1 MPPLAPQLR
10 KQLEKAIVQARE
22 QAELG
27 AKKALES
34 LAVHHHEPHGS
45 MTPEQRKL
53 RNRLRAHGRQFGD
66 RREDQ
71 GGQRIDRLLREVAYE
86 HWHRMLFA
94 RFLAENDL
102 LIEPSNRVSV
112 SLGDVEDL
120 ARERGLD
127 PWSMAASFAQRMLPQ
142 IFRTDDPVLHVALPP
157 ETTQALQQLVLGL
170 DALVFTADDALG
182 WTYQFWQSAE
192 KDAVNKRVKSGE
204 KISGETLPAVT
215 QLFTEHYMVQFLL
228 HNTLGAW
235 HAGKVLA
242 RRPELAANA
251 RNEAELRAAVS
262 LPGYSFDYLRFV
274 RDSEGAPWRPAA
286 GTFTA
291 WPRVAKDLKMLDPCC
306 GSGHFLVAGFE
317 LLAALRQHEENLP
330 AKDAGDAVLSSNLF
344 GLELDA
350 RCVQIAAFALAMAA
364 WRRAGAVTAL
374 PPLQVACCGVG
385 PSGTKEQWLKL
396 AEKAAAAGGMPGKR
410 ELFEKQD
417 SLLSGP
423 VRNTLEDLYLL
434 FQKAPELGSLIDP
447 KQTVSRLFQADF
459 TAIAPLLER
468 VLASEAAGED
478 AQEQAVAAQ
487 GMAKAAAILG
497 QTFTLVATNVPYLG
511 RGAQGDVLKAFAEQH
526 YADAK
531 ADLATVFVQRAFGWL
546 GKAGTMAVVTPQN
559 WLFLTSYRKLRE
571 KLLKERTWESVS
583 RLGPRAFETIGGHVV
598 NVALLA
604 LSAGKATDCHAMSG
618 VDVSA
623 TASPSEKD
631 ALLRG
636 ERIEAASAP
645 QPADGPEG
653 DDASESNDNEEDDT
667 PSGPADGS
675 VKLVPQA
682 DQLKNPDSRVMISLS
697 GGTGA
702 LLATF
707 GATGTGMQTFDL
719 PRFLAK
725 HWEVPSEP
733 GKWLPSQSTVE
744 TSTVFGGISDAVRW
758 EDGRGDLF
766 RSMEALAAQG
776 YRSGI
781 WRAGS
786 QFWGQPGVL
795 VSLMGEL
802 PCSRYIG
809 LPFNQNAGAFVPYE
823 VGMLA
828 AVWCAFE
835 QGSVSQS
842 VRSIDQS
849 LKVTNGTVGKV
860 PFDLDHWQ
868 RVAAERYPL
877 GLPEPQTNDPT
888 QWLFHGHPAGMTAAG
903 AADSSPLAIADP
915 SLPQHPSLLCRTP
928 NLACVLQV
936 ATARLLGYRWPAEL
950 DPAMRLDAVQRAW
963 TTRGAELLPCADQDG
978 IVGLNPIR
986 GEASAADRLRS
997 LLQAAFGPHWRPDT
1011 ERKLLAA
1018 AGDGGQPA
1026 ASLHDWLRDDFF
1038 AAHCKLFHD
1047 RPFVWHVWDGLKD
1060 GFHALVNYHKLA
1072 GPNGEGRRTLEL
1084 LTFTYLNDWIERQ
1097 RADIKSGLEGADGR
1111 LAAAT
1116 RLQDELKKILL
1127 GEPPYDLFIRWK
1139 PLHQQPLGW
1148 DPDIN
1153 DGVRL
1158 NIRPFLLAA
1167 DMKAKGAGLLR
1178 SKVGVKW
1185 TKDRGKEPEQ
1195 LRPRAQFP
1203 WFWSCDPENP
1213 QHRTDYVAARNAEF
1227 DGVRWN
1233 DLHYSRSVKQAARD
1247 GHSKVSP

>member
-22 QAELG
+22 HAELG

-34 LAVHHHEPHGS
+34 LAVHHHEPHSS

-66 RREDQ
+66 RRDEQ

-94 RFLAENDL
+94 RFLAENEL

-112 SLGDVEDL
+112 SLGDVDDL

-142 IFRTDDPVLHVALPP
+142 IFRTDDPVLKVALPP

-170 DALVFTADDALG
+170 DASVFRADDALG

-192 KDAVNKRVKSGE
+192 KDAVNKRVTSGE
-204 KISGETLPAVT
+204 KITGETLPAVT

-242 RRPELAANA
+242 RHPELAANS
-251 RNEAELRAAVS
+251 RDEAELRAAVA

-286 GTFTA
+286 GTFAA
-291 WPRVAKDLKMLDPCC
+291 WPRTASEIKMLDPCC

-317 LLAALRQHEENLP
+317 LLAVLRQHEENLTS
-330 AKDAGDAVLSSNLF
+330 KDAGEAVLRDNLF

-364 WRRAGAVTAL
+364 WRRMGAVTAL
-374 PPLQVACCGVG
+374 PPLQVACCGVR

-459 TAIAPLLER
+459 TAIAPLVER
-468 VLASEAAGED
+468 VLTSEAVGEE

-497 QTFTLVATNVPYLG
+497 QTFTLVATNVPYRKSGDLG
-511 RGAQGDVLKAFAEQH
+511 SVLKQFAEEH
-526 YADAK
+526 YSDSKTA
-531 ADLATVFVQRAFGWL
+531 LETVFVSRIIKWL
-546 GKAGTMAVVTPQN
+546 GDRGTAAMVTPQS
-559 WLFLTSYRKLRE
+559 WRFLKTYGGVRRR
-571 KLLKERTWESVS
+571 LLGDHTWSLLAA
-583 RLGPRAFETIGGHVV
+583 LGPRAFETIGGEKV
-598 NVALLA
+598 NVMLLV
-604 LSAGKATDCHAMSG
+604 LSAGRAKDNQSIAG
-618 VDVSA
+618 VE
-623 TASPSEKD
+623 ASPPKSPMEKA

-636 ERIEAASAP
+636 EGNSAI
-645 QPADGPEG
+645 GG
-653 DDASESNDNEEDDT
+653 KRDDPSDSNDVESEDD
-667 PSGPADGS
+667 SGNEGEAKAVSPIDGS
-675 VKLVPQA
+675 VLCISQA
-682 DQLKNPDSRVMISLS
+682 DQLKNPDARIILHRTGAGDLLSLS
-697 GGTGA
+697 AKCYQGTATQDDDRARRGFFELSALIAPWSLCQSRRIGPSAFDGCSDVLIWGQDGSAIDWPGAAVRGRGAWRRPGIGIANMSELCPSFYLGVPYDQNLQVIIAAGTDA
-702 LLATF
+702 LLPAIWCFCESGEFT
-707 GATGTGMQTFDL
+707 Q
-719 PRFLAK
+719 
-725 HWEVPSEP
+725 
-733 GKWLPSQSTVE
+733 
-744 TSTVFGGISDAVRW
+744 AVR
-758 EDGRGDLF
+758 R
-766 RSMEALAAQG
+766 
-776 YRSGI
+776 
-781 WRAGS
+781 
-786 QFWGQPGVL
+786 
-795 VSLMGEL
+795 
-802 PCSRYIG
+802 
-809 LPFNQNAGAFVPYE
+809 
-823 VGMLA
+823 
-828 AVWCAFE
+828 
-835 QGSVSQS
+835 
-842 VRSIDQS
+842 IDQK
-849 LKVTNGTVGKV
+849 LNVTNATLVKV
-860 PFDLDHWQ
+860 PFDVDRWQ
-868 RVAAERYPL
+868 RVASERYPR
-877 GLPEPQTNDPT
+877 GLPEPQTSDPT

-936 ATARLLGYRWPAEL
+936 ATARLLGYRWPTEL

-963 TTRGAELLPCADQDG
+963 TTRSAELVPFADQDG
-978 IVGLNPIR
+978 IVCLNPIR
-986 GEASAADRLRS
+986 GEASAADRLRA
-997 LLQAAFGPHWRPDT
+997 LLQAAFGPQWRPET

-1018 AGDGGQPA
+1018 AAGDDGKPS

-1084 LTFTYLNDWIERQ
+1084 LTFTYLNDWIDRQ

-1116 RLQDELKKILL
+1116 RLQDELKMILL

-1139 PLHQQPLGW
+1139 PLHQQPIGW

-1213 QHRTDYVAARNAEF
+1213 QHRTDYVAAKNAEF

-1233 DLHYSRSVKQAARD
+1233 DLHYTRSTREAARSIHQEESRH
-1247 GHSKVSP
+1247 G

>member
-66 RREDQ
+66 RRDDQ

-94 RFLAENDL
+94 RFLAENEL

-142 IFRTDDPVLHVALPP
+142 IFRTDDPVLQVALPP
-157 ETTQALQQLVLGL
+157 ETTQALQQLVLEL
-170 DALVFTADDALG
+170 DAQVFRADDSLG

-192 KDAVNKRVKSGE
+192 KDAVNARVKSGE

-242 RRPELAANA
+242 ARPELATTAQS
-251 RNEAELRAAVS
+251 EGELRAAVA
-262 LPGYSFDYLRFV
+262 LPGYTFDYLRFV
-274 RDSEGAPWRPAA
+274 REGENAPWRPAA
-286 GTFTA
+286 GVFAA
-291 WPRVAKDLKMLDPCC
+291 WPRTAKELKVLDPCC

-317 LLAALRQHEENLP
+317 LLATLRQHEEALGV
-330 AKDAGDAVLSSNLF
+330 AEAVAAVLRENLF

-364 WRRAGAVTAL
+364 WKRAGGVVEP

-385 PSGTKEQWLKL
+385 PSGTKEQWLRL
-396 AEKAAAAGGMPGKR
+396 AEQAAAKGGLPVRRDLFGK
-410 ELFEKQD
+410 EE
-417 SLLSGP
+417 SLLSMP
-423 VRNTLEDLYLL
+423 IRNALEDLYLL

-447 KQTVSRLFQADF
+447 KGTAAGLYQADF
-459 TAIAPLLER
+459 KTVQPLLER
-468 VLASEAAGED
+468 VLQSESAGED

-487 GMAKAAAILG
+487 GMARAAAILG
-497 QTFTLVATNVPYLG
+497 QTFTLVVTNVPYLG

-526 YADAK
+526 YPDAK

-546 GKAGTMAVVTPQN
+546 GKVGTMAVVTPQN

-571 KLLKERTWESVS
+571 KLLRERKWDFVG

-598 NVALLA
+598 NVALVTA
-604 LSAGKATDCHAMSG
+604 SASKPAEEHAMGG

-623 TASPSEKD
+623 AVTPAAKA

-636 ERIEAASAP
+636 EAPSPIAASNGESEGEKLEATP
-645 QPADGPEG
+645 EVAEG
-653 DDASESNDNEEDDT
+653 DADAPS
-667 PSGPADGS
+667 SGPADGR
-675 VKLVPQA
+675 VKLVLQA
-682 DQLKNPDSRVMISLS
+682 DQLENPDAVVTLSAGRSERLLDQHAIGLAGVLNGDSERFERRCWEQPVGPSSRWAMHQSTPEKTLHF
-697 GGTGA
+697 GGCEKA
-702 LLATF
+702 LLWDDGEGELRSFARV
-707 GATGTGMQTFDL
+707 L
-719 PRFLAK
+719 RERL
-725 HWEVPSEP
+725 H
-733 GKWLPSQSTVE
+733 
-744 TSTVFGGISDAVRW
+744 DADR
-758 EDGRGDLF
+758 RGNQ
-766 RSMEALAAQG
+766 AWG
-776 YRSGI
+776 RSGVAVKQMGHLPVT
-781 WRAGS
+781 RYLGTKFDSNVAV
-786 QFWGQPGVL
+786 VL
-795 VSLMGEL
+795 PVADDLT
-802 PCSRYIG
+802 P
-809 LPFNQNAGAFVPYE
+809 
-823 VGMLA
+823 
-828 AVWCAFE
+828 AVWCYCSSE
-835 QGSVSQS
+835 QY
-842 VRSIDQS
+842 VRDLRRINQN
-849 LKVTNGTVGKV
+849 LNVTNATLVKV
-860 PFDLDHWQ
+860 PFDIDHWQ
-868 RVAAERYPL
+868 RVAAEQYPH

-903 AADSSPLAIADP
+903 GADSSPLAVADP

-928 NLACVLQV
+928 NLADVLQV

-950 DPAMRLDAVQRAW
+950 DPAMRLDAVQHAW
-963 TTRGAELLPCADQDG
+963 TTRSAELLPCADQDG
-978 IVGLNPIR
+978 IVCLNPIR
-986 GEASAADRLRS
+986 GEASASDRLRS
-997 LLQAAFGPHWRPDT
+997 LLQAAFGPQWRPDT
-1011 ERKLLAA
+1011 ERRLLAA

-1111 LAAAT
+1111 LAAAI
-1116 RLQDELKKILL
+1116 RLQDELKKVLL

-1158 NIRPFLLAA
+1158 NIRPFILAA
-1167 DMKAKGAGLLR
+1167 DMKARGAGLLR

-1185 TKDRGKEPEQ
+1185 TKDRGKEPEP
-1195 LRPRAQFP
+1195 LRPCAQFP
-1203 WFWSCDPENP
+1203 WFWSYDPENP
-1213 QHRTDYVAARNAEF
+1213 QHRTDYVAAKNAEF

-1233 DLHYSRSVKQAARD
+1233 DLHYSRSVKQAAREA
-1247 GHSKVSP
+1247 SAKVSP